1 MTISNAVDTFEA
13 VMTDTRKLAGEQGAG
28 AGARANWL
36 IRVVRGAANGALDT
50 VKRDKDGNEDD
61 KNGRDHAHILYEAYT
76 LACSKK
82 NVHNAKT
89 VISKASN
96 LRKAIELGA
105 TRGDMAI
112 AVMNDATMVYS
123 ELSKD
128 ENVTVHPPFEAY
140 NLVVRRQL
148 ESATRLGKDEIRQV
162 MTKEKAERDALAELR
177 TALRACER
185 AYKLD
190 QSDKV
195 VEAMEAVQGAL
206 GWFADQETRA
216 ADLAKYN
223 ELQARLGLAA

>member
-1 MTISNAVDTFEA
+1 MTISNAVDTFENVLA
-13 VMTDTRKLAGEQGAG
+13 DTRKFAGDQGAG

-36 IRVVRGAANGALDT
+36 IRVVRGAANGVLDT
-50 VKRDKDGNEDD
+50 VKRDKDGNE
-61 KNGRDHAHILYEAYT
+61 NSAGRDHAHVLYEAYT

-112 AVMNDATMVYS
+112 AVMNDAQAVYA
-123 ELSKD
+123 ELSRD

-140 NLVVRRQL
+140 NLVVRKQL
-148 ESATRLGKDEIRQV
+148 ESATRLGKDEIRQA
-162 MTKEKAERDALAELR
+162 MTKEKAERDALSELR

-185 AYKLD
+185 AYRLD
-190 QSDKV
+190 PTDRV

-206 GWFADQETRA
+206 AWFAAQEQRA
-216 ADLAKYN
+216 ADMAALA
-223 ELQARLGLAA
+223 ELQSRLGMAA

>member
-1 MTISNAVDTFEA
+1 MTISNAVDSFEN
-13 VMTDTRKLAGEQGAG
+13 VLTDTRKLAGEQGAG

-36 IRVVRGAANGALDT
+36 LRVVRGAANGALDT

-76 LACSKK
+76 VACSKK

-112 AVMNDATMVYS
+112 AVMNDAQSVYQ

-140 NLVVRRQL
+140 NLVVRRQID
-148 ESATRLGKDEIRQV
+148 SSHRLTKEEIRQV
-162 MTKEKAERDALAELR
+162 MTKDKAERDAASYI
-177 TALRACER
+177 TSAIKALEKACQIDDTDAARNALEASKAAM
-185 AYKLD
+185 AYIA
-190 QSDKV
+190 Q
-195 VEAMEAVQGAL
+195 
-206 GWFADQETRA
+206 QEQHA
-216 ADLAKYN
+216 ADMAALVT
-223 ELQARLGLAA
+223 LQAKVGLAA